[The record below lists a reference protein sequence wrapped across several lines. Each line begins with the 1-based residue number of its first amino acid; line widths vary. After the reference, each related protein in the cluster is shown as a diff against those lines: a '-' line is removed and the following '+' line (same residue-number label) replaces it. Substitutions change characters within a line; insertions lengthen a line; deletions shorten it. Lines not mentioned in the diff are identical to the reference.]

1 MNLKQKNILLVLP
14 ETTISVKILNI
25 TGMFLLNRLE
35 IDFMVN
41 EDFSESLKN
50 TTLEY
55 SGVITKDS
63 ENDEVFEQFSE
74 TVTCLKANNTVITAS
89 SLDHI
94 DYVFYFFGMD
104 SLTQIGIRA
113 IHLSDFVKNSL
124 EKLVSYIGFVK
135 ISSHQIYSIFT
146 DRFKEQEKN

>member
-63 ENDEVFEQFSE
+63 END
-74 TVTCLKANNTVITAS
+74 
-89 SLDHI
+89 
-94 DYVFYFFGMD
+94 
-104 SLTQIGIRA
+104 
-113 IHLSDFVKNSL
+113 
-124 EKLVSYIGFVK
+124 
-135 ISSHQIYSIFT
+135 
-146 DRFKEQEKN
+146 